1 MPRRSWFPPFMRQP
15 GTASPKRPDE
25 PPVRSRP
32 ATAAHAAILDAAEQ
46 IFGLQGF
53 EGAGMRMIAEQAE
66 VAQALLHYHFKNK
79 EALYEA
85 VFRRRADVIRTTR
98 QQHLDEAFGGGDP
111 VTLEDVLGVLFM
123 PLEDLLGAKRG
134 DLRFYVQMVADVS
147 TSADERSVAIVK
159 RFYDP
164 SAEQFTAAF
173 QRVLPGLTRERAV
186 WAYLFAIG
194 ARMQAHSP
202 SARAARLGVTR
213 NPRWSYALLAP
224 FAAAGIRALAGRPP
238 EQGGQAR
245 LESAEGSLTK
255 EAVIYPAGG
264 VDLAEN
270 ANPMES

>member
-1 MPRRSWFPPFMRQP
+1 MRQP
-15 GTASPKRPDE
+15 STASTQTLDEQPARP
-25 PPVRSRP
+25 RP

-46 IFGLQGF
+46 VFGQQGF

-85 VFRRRADVIRTTR
+85 VFKRRADVIRTVR
-98 QQHLDEAFGGGDP
+98 QQNLDEAFGSSDP
-111 VTLEDVLGVLFM
+111 VTLEDVLGILFM
-123 PLEDLLGAKRG
+123 PLEDLIGAKRG
-134 DLRFYVQMVADVS
+134 DLRFYVQMVADV
-147 TSADERSVAIVK
+147 TVSADDRSSAIVE

-213 NPRWSYALLAP
+213 NPRWSYGLLVP
-224 FAAAGIRALAGRPP
+224 FAAAGIRALAGAPTGTGRQAHP
-238 EQGGQAR
+238 EQG
-245 LESAEGSLTK
+245 EGS
-255 EAVIYPAGG
+255 PADGAMTQATG
-264 VDLAEN
+264 DAAPDGD
-270 ANPMES
+270 ANPIEP